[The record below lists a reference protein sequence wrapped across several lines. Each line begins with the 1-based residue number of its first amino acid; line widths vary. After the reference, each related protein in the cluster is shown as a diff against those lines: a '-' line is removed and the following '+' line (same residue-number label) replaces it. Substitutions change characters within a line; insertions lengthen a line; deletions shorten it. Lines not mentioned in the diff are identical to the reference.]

1 MGFEPMTSTTPVWCS
16 TNWAM
21 MPCWKQV
28 KSDYDLY
35 HMRIIILIY
44 HRSCF
49 SVSCCHVTTEKKKFT
64 AFYSSYLVGY
74 KEEFFL
80 PIYCLWSFQASLINT
95 VRSCFEVPSPCLYI
109 SPSSYRPISLITES
123 PFWLGAPLSLPPF
136 PSSRHPPPS
145 TSHLPPP
152 SLPPS
157 LLEVEPLGVC
167 DNMTWLL
174 LEIKSGCFHA
184 PRVKLK

>member
-35 HMRIIILIY
+35 HIMRIIILIY

-49 SVSCCHVTTEKKKFT
+49 SVSCCHVTTEKKTFT

-74 KEEFFL
+74 KEDFFL

-109 SPSSYRPISLITES
+109 SPSSYRSDNRKSLLVWIPSLSS
-123 PFWLGAPLSLPPF
+123 PSSLPP
-136 PSSRHPPPS
+136 SS
-145 TSHLPPP
+145 LP
-152 SLPPS
+152 PPS